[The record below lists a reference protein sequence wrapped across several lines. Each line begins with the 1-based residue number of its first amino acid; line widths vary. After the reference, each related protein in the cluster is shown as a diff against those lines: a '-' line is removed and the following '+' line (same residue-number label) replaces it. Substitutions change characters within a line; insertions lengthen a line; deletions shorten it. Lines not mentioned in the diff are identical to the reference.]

1 MKKWLITVASVS
13 TLIGLSA
20 CNSDNGSK
28 ETIAETKSGNVTK
41 DEFYEEL
48 KDKYGDQVLQEL
60 VYKKVF
66 TDQYKVSDKEVD
78 KRLEETK
85 ANLGDN
91 FESAL
96 AQNGYANEEDFK
108 DELKYQL
115 AQEKAALETVDVSED
130 ELKDYYEN
138 KYTVNLKARHILV
151 ADEETA
157 KEVKKKLDSG
167 EKFADLAKEYST
179 DEASKEQGGDLGE
192 FGVGKMV
199 PAFEEAAY
207 NLKVDEIS
215 EPVQSDYGFHII
227 QVTDRV
233 KNDSPSY
240 EDAKADV
247 ERSVKTAKVDSA
259 KAQEAIQK
267 VIDDSDI
274 KVKDKE
280 LEGSFE

>member
-20 CNSDNGSK
+20 CSSNDSN
-28 ETIAETKSGNVTK
+28 ETIAETKAGNVTK

-78 KRLEETK
+78 KRLDETK

-96 AQNGYANEEDFK
+96 AQNGYANEDDFK
-108 DELKYQL
+108 EELKYQL
-115 AQEKAALETVDVSED
+115 AQEKAALETVDVTED

-138 KYTVNLKARHILV
+138 KYTINLKARHILV

-157 KEVKKKLDSG
+157 KEVKGKLDKG

-199 PAFEEAAY
+199 PAFEDAAY
-207 NLKVDEIS
+207 KLKVDEIS

-227 QVTDRV
+227 QVTERV
-233 KNDSPSY
+233 KNDSPSF

-267 VIDDSDI
+267 VIDDAKI
-274 KVKDKE
+274 EVKDKD
-280 LEGSFE
+280 LEGTFKQ